1 MNAPWL
7 FWHRRDLRLA
17 DNLGLARLAAHTTAI
32 TGLFVLEPG
41 LWEGPEAAPSRL
53 WFLLASVAELQQAW
67 RRAGSQLLVL
77 QGDPLHGI
85 PQLVAR
91 LGMVGRAFNED
102 VEPGPRQRDEQLQR
116 VLRRQGVAVQ
126 RCWDQLLV
134 PPEQVVAGSGELYKV
149 YGHYRRAWFNQPKA
163 DPVAAPRRLVG
174 PDDGRLSTVAQTLPL
189 LRQLPTPA
197 ELGCAWK
204 GRSPCRPGEQAAR
217 QQLDAFVDGA
227 LSRYDPERNYP
238 GREGTSCL
246 SAALRFGAIGPRT
259 VWQASQEAMASR
271 GQECMEVQRAITVW
285 QQELA
290 WREFYQQALF
300 HFPGLEEGAFRPRW
314 RQFPWRNQPEHF
326 AAWCEGRTGYPIV
339 DAAMEQLLQTGWMH
353 NRCRMIVAS
362 FLTKDLICDWR
373 WGEAFFMQHLVD
385 GDLAANN
392 GGWQWSAS
400 SGMDPRPLRIFNPS
414 TQAARFD
421 EDGDYIRRWLP
432 ELASCGTADLLSGR
446 IAPLER
452 RGYPEPLVD
461 HRQQQARFR
470 QLYAVHIKGE
480 V

>member
-91 LGMVGRAFNED
+91 LGMVGLAFNED

-126 RCWDQLLV
+126 RCWDQLLA
-134 PPEQVVAGSGELYKV
+134 PPEQVVAGSGEPYKV

-217 QQLDAFVDGA
+217 QQLDGAWLSSGGTLVQAVGA
-227 LSRYDPERNYP
+227 LQPLIPQP
-238 GREGTSCL
+238 GAAARTIEGTEDP
-246 SAALRFGAIGPRT
+246 GP
-259 VWQASQEAMASR
+259 SFR
-271 GQECMEVQRAITVW
+271 GQT
-285 QQELA
+285 
-290 WREFYQQALF
+290 
-300 HFPGLEEGAFRPRW
+300 
-314 RQFPWRNQPEHF
+314 
-326 AAWCEGRTGYPIV
+326 
-339 DAAMEQLLQTGWMH
+339 
-353 NRCRMIVAS
+353 
-362 FLTKDLICDWR
+362 
-373 WGEAFFMQHLVD
+373 
-385 GDLAANN
+385 
-392 GGWQWSAS
+392 
-400 SGMDPRPLRIFNPS
+400 
-414 TQAARFD
+414 
-421 EDGDYIRRWLP
+421 
-432 ELASCGTADLLSGR
+432 
-446 IAPLER
+446 
-452 RGYPEPLVD
+452 
-461 HRQQQARFR
+461 
-470 QLYAVHIKGE
+470 HIGQ
-480 V
+480 

>member
-17 DNLGLARLAAHTTAI
+17 DNLGLAQLAARTTTI
-32 TGLFVLEPG
+32 TGLVVLEPS
-41 LWEGPEAAPSRL
+41 LWEGPEAVPSRL
-53 WFLLASVAELQQAW
+53 WFLLASVVELQQAW

-77 QGDPLHGI
+77 QGDPLHSI
-85 PQLVAR
+85 PPLVAR
-91 LGMVGRAFNED
+91 LGMVGLAFNED

-116 VLRRQGVAVQ
+116 VLLRQGVAVQ

-134 PPEQVVAGSGELYKV
+134 PPEQVVAGSGEPYKV

-163 DPVAAPRRLVG
+163 DPAAAPQRLVG
-174 PDDGRLSTVAQTLPL
+174 PDDGRLATAAQTLLL

-217 QQLDAFVDGA
+217 QQLAAFVDGA

-246 SAALRFGAIGPRT
+246 SAALRFGTIGPRT
-259 VWQASQEAMASR
+259 VWQASEEAMATQ
-271 GQECMEVQRAITVW
+271 GQECVEARQAITVW

-300 HFPGLEEGAFRPRW
+300 HFPELEEGAFRPRW
-314 RQFPWRNQPEHF
+314 RQFPWHNQPEHF

-339 DAAMEQLLQTGWMH
+339 DAAMGQLLQTGWMH

-373 WGEAFFMQHLVD
+373 RGEAFFMQHLVD

-452 RGYPEPLVD
+452 QGYPEPLVD

-480 V
+480 A

>member
-1 MNAPWL
+1 MSAPWL

-17 DNLGLARLAAHTTAI
+17 DNLGLARLAARTTAV
-32 TGLFVLEPG
+32 TGLVVLEPG
-41 LWEGPEAAPSRL
+41 LWEGPEAAPARL
-53 WFLLASVAELQQAW
+53 WFLLTSVAELQQAW

-77 QGDPLHGI
+77 QGDPLQHI
-85 PQLVAR
+85 PPLAAR
-91 LGMVGRAFNED
+91 LGVVGLAFNED
-102 VEPGPRQRDEQLQR
+102 VEPGPRQRDEQLQQA
-116 VLRRQGVAVQ
+116 LLRQGVAVQ

-134 PPEQVVAGSGELYKV
+134 PPEQVVTGSGEPYKV
-149 YGHYRRAWFNQPKA
+149 YGPYRRAWFNQAKA
-163 DPVAAPRRLVG
+163 EPVAAPRGLTG
-174 PDDGRLSTVAQTLPL
+174 PHHGHLSTAARTLPL
-189 LRQLPTPA
+189 LQQLPTPA
-197 ELGCAWK
+197 ELGCAWR

-217 QQLDAFVDGA
+217 QQLDDFVDGA
-227 LSRYDPERNYP
+227 LSRYEPERNYP

-246 SAALRFGAIGPRT
+246 SAALRFGTIGPRT

-271 GQECMEVQRAITVW
+271 GQECVEVQQAITVW

-300 HFPGLEEGAFRPRW
+300 HFPALAEGAFRPRW
-314 RQFPWRNQPEHF
+314 RQFPWRNRPEHF

-339 DAAMEQLLQTGWMH
+339 DAAMTQLLQTGWMH

-414 TQAARFD
+414 TQATRFD

-461 HRQQQARFR
+461 HRQQQAHFR
-470 QLYAVHIKGE
+470 QLYAIHIRGE
-480 V
+480 S

>member
-1 MNAPWL
+1 MSAPWL

-17 DNLGLARLAAHTTAI
+17 DNLGLARLAAHTHAV
-32 TGLFVLEPG
+32 TGLVVLESS
-41 LWEGPEAAPSRL
+41 LWEGPAAAPSRL
-53 WFLLASVAELQQAW
+53 WFLLDSVAELQQAW

-77 QGDPLHGI
+77 RGDPLQHV
-85 PQLVAR
+85 PQLAAR
-91 LGMVGRAFNED
+91 LGVAGLAWNED
-102 VEPGPRQRDEQLQR
+102 VEPAPRRRDDQLER
-116 VLRRQGVAVQ
+116 VLLAQGIAVQ
-126 RCWDQLLV
+126 RTWDQLLA
-134 PPEQVVAGSGELYKV
+134 PPEQIKAVSGEPYKV
-149 YGHYRRAWFNQPKA
+149 YGPYRRAWFNQPKA
-163 DPVAAPRRLVG
+163 TPVAPPHRLTG
-174 PDDGRLSTVAQTLPL
+174 TDPMALSAAAQNLPL
-189 LRQLPTPA
+189 LQQLPTPA
-197 ELGCAWK
+197 ELGCPWR
-204 GRSPCRPGEQAAR
+204 GRSPCRPGERAAR
-217 QQLDAFVDGA
+217 QQLDAFVHGP

-238 GREGTSCL
+238 GRKGTSCL
-246 SAALRFGAIGPRT
+246 GAALRFGTIGPRT
-259 VWQASQEAMASR
+259 LWQASREAMDTR
-271 GQECMEVQRAITVW
+271 GQESVEAQQAITVW

-300 HFPGLEEGAFRPRW
+300 HFPALESGAFRPRW
-314 RQFPWRNQPEHF
+314 RQFPWRNQPDHF

-339 DAAMEQLLQTGWMH
+339 DAAMAQLVQTGWMH

-414 TQAARFD
+414 AQAARFD

-432 ELASCGTADLLSGR
+432 ELASCATADLLSGR

-452 RGYPEPLVD
+452 RGYPEPIVD

-470 QLYAVHIKGE
+470 QMYATHVRG
-480 V
+480 

>member
-17 DNLGLARLAAHTTAI
+17 DNLGLAQLAARTTTI
-32 TGLFVLEPG
+32 TGLVVLEPS

-53 WFLLASVAELQQAW
+53 WFLLASVVELQQAW

-77 QGDPLHGI
+77 QGNPLHSI
-85 PQLVAR
+85 PPLMAR
-91 LGMVGRAFNED
+91 LGMVGLAFNED
-102 VEPGPRQRDEQLQR
+102 VEPGPRQQDEQLQR
-116 VLRRQGVAVQ
+116 VLLRQGVAVQ

-134 PPEQVVAGSGELYKV
+134 PPEQVVAGSGEPYKV

-174 PDDGRLSTVAQTLPL
+174 PDNGRLATAAQTLPL

-204 GRSPCRPGEQAAR
+204 GRSPCHPGEQAAR
-217 QQLDAFVDGA
+217 QQLTAFVDGA

-246 SAALRFGAIGPRT
+246 SAALRFGTIGPRT
-259 VWQASQEAMASR
+259 VWQASEEAMATQ
-271 GQECMEVQRAITVW
+271 GQECVEARQAITVW

-300 HFPGLEEGAFRPRW
+300 HFPELEEGAFRPRW

-339 DAAMEQLLQTGWMH
+339 DAAMGQLLQTGWMH

-373 WGEAFFMQHLVD
+373 WGETFFMQHLVD

-446 IAPLER
+446 MAPLER
-452 RGYPEPLVD
+452 QGYPEPLVD

>member
-17 DNLGLARLAAHTTAI
+17 DNLGLAPLAARTTTI
-32 TGLFVLEPG
+32 TGLVVLEPS
-41 LWEGPEAAPSRL
+41 LWEGPEAVPSRL
-53 WFLLASVAELQQAW
+53 WFLLASVVELQQAW

-77 QGDPLHGI
+77 QGDPLHSI
-85 PQLVAR
+85 PPLVAR
-91 LGMVGRAFNED
+91 LGMVGLAFNED

-116 VLRRQGVAVQ
+116 VLLRQGVAVQ

-134 PPEQVVAGSGELYKV
+134 PPEQVVAGSGEPYKV

-163 DPVAAPRRLVG
+163 DPAAAPQRLVG
-174 PDDGRLSTVAQTLPL
+174 PDDGRLATAAQTLLL

-204 GRSPCRPGEQAAR
+204 GRSPCR
-217 QQLDAFVDGA
+217 
-227 LSRYDPERNYP
+227 
-238 GREGTSCL
+238 
-246 SAALRFGAIGPRT
+246 
-259 VWQASQEAMASR
+259 
-271 GQECMEVQRAITVW
+271 W

-300 HFPGLEEGAFRPRW
+300 HFPELEEGAFRPRW
-314 RQFPWRNQPEHF
+314 RQFPWHNQPEHF

-339 DAAMEQLLQTGWMH
+339 DAAMGQLLQTGWMH

-373 WGEAFFMQHLVD
+373 RGEAFFMQHLVD

-452 RGYPEPLVD
+452 QGYPEPLVD

-480 V
+480 A